1 MVLLEVLCG
10 RPALDF
16 TLDEDQQSLAVWATD
31 CIREG
36 NIDRIIDPCLR
47 GQTRAKF
54 LKEFGRISYECLL
67 ARSKDRPTMTKVL
80 ARLELVLAWTL
91 QSGPS
96 GEKHVGRS
104 IFIEKA
110 WSLFPMKVPKG
121 RTSSPTKNLGHSMNN
136 KKQGTL
142 IEKHATMVVEGG
154 CQSGGIATASRQ
166 LVLPTGQT
174 KITILKM
181 FTFSELQSATRNFV
195 PDMFIGEGVFGKVFK
210 GWLDSV
216 TFVQGKVGGG
226 LAVAIKRSSPD
237 SFQGL
242 NEFQGVLTHI
252 DIFSKLPGKAFGCTT
267 SSL

>member
-1 MVLLEVLCG
+1 
-10 RPALDF
+10 
-16 TLDEDQQSLAVWATD
+16 
-31 CIREG
+31 
-36 NIDRIIDPCLR
+36 
-47 GQTRAKF
+47 
-54 LKEFGRISYECLL
+54 
-67 ARSKDRPTMTKVL
+67 MTKVL

-96 GEKHVGRS
+96 GEKQVGRS

-110 WSLFPMKVPKG
+110 WSLFPMKVPS

-136 KKQGTL
+136 KKKGIL
-142 IEKHATMVVEGG
+142 MEKHATMVVEGG
-154 CQSGGIATASRQ
+154 CQSGCIATASRQ

-174 KITILKM
+174 KIPILKM
-181 FTFSELQSATRNFV
+181 FTFSELQSATRNFA
-195 PDMFIGEGVFGKVFK
+195 PDMFIGEGGFGKVFK

-216 TFVQGKVGGG
+216 TFVQGKIGGG

-242 NEFQGVLTHI
+242 NEFQACMSDELLTRSSGNMILIKGVLTHI
-252 DIFSKLPGKAFGCTT
+252 DIFSKLPRKAFGCTT